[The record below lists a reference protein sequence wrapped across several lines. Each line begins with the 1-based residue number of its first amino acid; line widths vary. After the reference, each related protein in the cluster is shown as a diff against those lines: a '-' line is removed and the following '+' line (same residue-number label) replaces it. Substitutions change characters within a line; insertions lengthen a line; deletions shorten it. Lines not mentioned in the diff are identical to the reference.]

1 MIRAVIDTSVFIRY
15 LIRPS
20 AAIRVLI
27 EGLWL
32 EDQVQV
38 ITAPELL
45 AELQRVLA
53 RESIRRF
60 IQPAE
65 GQALL
70 DSVLLKAEILPALG
84 SIPSFTRDPKDDKF
98 IACALARNAQAIIT
112 LDEDLLVLGSV
123 GAVQILTPQAF
134 IAGIERK

>member
-84 SIPSFTRDPKDDKF
+84 SIHPSR
-98 IACALARNAQAIIT
+98 AILKT
-112 LDEDLLVLGSV
+112 TNL
-123 GAVQILTPQAF
+123 
-134 IAGIERK
+134 

>member
-20 AAIRVLI
+20 AAIRTLI
-27 EGLWL
+27 EELWL

-38 ITAPELL
+38 VTAPESL
-45 AELQRVLA
+45 AELQGVLA
-53 RESIRRF
+53 EESIRRF
-60 IQPAE
+60 IRPAE

-70 DSVLLKAEILPALG
+70 DSVLLKAEILPGLG
-84 SIPSFTRDPKDDKF
+84 PIPTFTCDPKDDKF
-98 IACALARNAQAIIT
+98 VACALAGNAQAIIT

-123 GAVQILTPQAF
+123 GAAQILTPQTF
-134 IAGIERK
+134 VAGLRRG